1 MEESDAGSIAGH
13 FRYQSDG
20 SAKGAADA
28 ATHHFRSDANDDD
41 DNEDTQSA
49 GSKRPQS
56 K

>member
-1 MEESDAGSIAGH
+1 MEESDAGSVAGH
-13 FRYQSDG
+13 FRNQSDG

-28 ATHHFRSDANDDD
+28 ATHHFRSDANDDK
-41 DNEDTQSA
+41 EDTQSA